1 MIKWVTR
8 ARAAA
13 IANQTQGSNTYG
25 LIFYRP
31 YCDHATPEFS
41 YLSDTYLV
49 LGLEAAARA
58 LQAYSNS
65 SLAQHVWQ
73 AAGDYRHDVEQ
84 SMRASVY
91 RTPKGL
97 RTVPVF
103 PQTVELI
110 KAANN
115 TAKNY
120 YSLTGANLLEADF
133 FSSHDVSAELISNFI
148 EKADGLVPGL
158 VAARFDMPPAYSSTQ
173 AVKQTFYAPA
183 GHVDIPPTV
192 EPWFKLVSATRT
204 NLCFLCWKTS
214 HDDVGTRREWTT
226 RIPSAYGTTD
236 CARATLH
243 LRLVVYTVASPSAPQ
258 QLLRA

>member
-58 LQAYSNS
+58 LQAYSNN
-65 SLAQHVWQ
+65 SLAQGVWQ
-73 AAGDYRHDVEQ
+73 TAEDYRHDVEQ

-120 YSLTGANLLEADF
+120 YSLTGSNLLEADF
-133 FSSHDVSAELISNFI
+133 FSSHDASAELICNFI
-148 EKADGLVPGL
+148 EEAAGLVPGL
-158 VAARFDMPPAYSSTQ
+158 VAARFDMPPAHSSIST
-173 AVKQTFYAPA
+173 AERAFYT
-183 GHVDIPPTV
+183 PTV
-192 EPWFKLVSATRT
+192 EPWFKLVSETRVSFALH
-204 NLCFLCWKTS
+204 NISRC
-214 HDDVGTRREWTT
+214 DVGTGREWIMRT
-226 RIPSAYGTTD
+226 PSACGTTD
-236 CARATLH
+236 CARAMLH
-243 LRLVVYTVASPSAPQ
+243 LRLVVYTAASPSALQ
-258 QLLRA
+258 QRLRAWKLH